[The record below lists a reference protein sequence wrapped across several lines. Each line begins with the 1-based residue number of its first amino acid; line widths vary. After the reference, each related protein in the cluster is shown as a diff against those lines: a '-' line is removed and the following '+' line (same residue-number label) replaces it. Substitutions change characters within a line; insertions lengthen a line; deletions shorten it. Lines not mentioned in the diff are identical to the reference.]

1 MKRIAHTRT
10 LCFVLM
16 GYVSLN
22 ERYFNLKSPLTK
34 KARDTR
40 RVFGY
45 KANSELEKF
54 FVPSDNGE
62 YNSEKMQVFV
72 LKHIDVGY

>member
-1 MKRIAHTRT
+1 MLSSDLSIIETDS
-10 LCFVLM
+10 LYSYVMFVLI

-22 ERYFNLKSPLTK
+22 GRYSNLKYPLTK
-34 KARDTR
+34 KPRDTR

-62 YNSEKMQVFV
+62 
-72 LKHIDVGY
+72 